1 MSDSE
6 SEEPVYEAPEFDEPV
21 TGGADTLEWISVR
34 ALDGT
39 GRAKLVDAAAYLRG
53 ELKAPCF
60 WVQLDRNYPAVHRW
74 LRDES
79 GLSDV
84 ATQGLLA
91 EESRPRCLS
100 FDGGVL
106 LNLRGVNLNPGADPS
121 DMVSIR
127 IWADADRVITA
138 RRRNLRAVRDVEE
151 NLEVGVGPHCASEF
165 LVAITDRLT
174 ERMSQVINDLNDQVD
189 QLEVDLLSEKAD
201 DLRTSLRNLRRES
214 IGLRRYIA
222 PQRDA
227 MAALTGEAVDWLTP
241 VDRQLLRGV
250 ADRLIRYLEDL
261 DIAREKATFVQDEM
275 SSNLNERMNKNMYV
289 VSVVAGIFLPLT
301 VITGL
306 LGINVA
312 GIPGAESPWA
322 FATVALLLV
331 VVVAGELLLLR
342 RLHWF

>member
-1 MSDSE
+1 MSE
-6 SEEPVYEAPEFDEPV
+6 FEHEEPEYDGLEFGEADMD
-21 TGGADTLEWISVR
+21 GSDTLEWISVR

-39 GRAKLVDAAAYLRG
+39 GRARIVDTRAYLRG
-53 ELKAPCF
+53 ELQAPCF

-74 LRDES
+74 LRDQS
-79 GLSDV
+79 GLTDV

-100 FDGGVL
+100 YEGGVL

-127 IWADADRVITA
+127 IWAEADRIITV
-138 RRRNLRAVRDVEE
+138 RRRNLRAVRDLED
-151 NLEVGVGPHCASEF
+151 NLDVGVGPHCASEF
-165 LVAITDRLT
+165 LVAVTDRLT

-189 QLEVDLLSEKAD
+189 QLEVDLLSEEPD
-201 DLRTSLRNLRRES
+201 DLRASLRSLRRES
-214 IGLRRYIA
+214 IGLRRYIG

-227 MAALTGEAVDWLTP
+227 MAALTGEALDWLTP

-275 SSNLNERMNKNMYV
+275 SSNLNEQMNKNMYV
-289 VSVVAGIFLPLT
+289 ISVVAGIFLPLT

-312 GIPGAESPWA
+312 GIPGADWPWA
-322 FATVALLLV
+322 FGLVSVLLV
-331 VVVAGELLLLR
+331 AVVAGELLLLR